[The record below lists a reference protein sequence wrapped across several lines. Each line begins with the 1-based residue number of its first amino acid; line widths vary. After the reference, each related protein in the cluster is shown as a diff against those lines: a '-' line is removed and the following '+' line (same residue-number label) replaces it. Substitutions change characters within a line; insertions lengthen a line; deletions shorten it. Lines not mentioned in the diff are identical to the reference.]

1 MGVSGLDAPRH
12 LIAHRMAVT
21 RASIRHAGIPIS
33 TRRAQY
39 DALCGIAA
47 SLKSNAGW
55 WQVAV
60 SPFPMKIILPRRASN
75 MNEKSS
81 VHFRDLG
88 VCHSPCVPA
97 ER

>member
-1 MGVSGLDAPRH
+1 
-12 LIAHRMAVT
+12 
-21 RASIRHAGIPIS
+21 
-33 TRRAQY
+33 
-39 DALCGIAA
+39 
-47 SLKSNAGW
+47 
-55 WQVAV
+55 VAV
-60 SPFPMKIILPRRASN
+60 SPFPMKIILPIRASN